1 MYLTSLRICQR
12 YCLARRGCPTPTSVH
27 TRLVGSTVS
36 SSEAPAASPS
46 GSGSGSDVYIDSAI
60 PAPSPAPA
68 ADAGGTAS
76 SAIGTLAARMAAV
89 GRPPVTARSE
99 SGELCEPAGFPRASM
114 GTVADAHVGV
124 VLPLSVR
131 LGGMGGAAL
140 KAQCWA
146 LSLAID
152 RSAHV
157 GGAMGGAAACA
168 RPRPHGGGLRHGVN
182 QLAAPPFS
190 NLWQWRPLRSMLP
203 HAHRHR
209 SGECRTQ
216 IS

>member
-1 MYLTSLRICQR
+1 MENLYGTC
-12 YCLARRGCPTPTSVH
+12 T
-27 TRLVGSTVS
+27 S
-36 SSEAPAASPS
+36 SSHFDRKSSKFRKHHTPPPRHCMHDGTRPGCSW
-46 GSGSGSDVYIDSAI
+46 V
-60 PAPSPAPA
+60 
-68 ADAGGTAS
+68 AG
-76 SAIGTLAARMAAV
+76 I
-89 GRPPVTARSE
+89 
-99 SGELCEPAGFPRASM
+99 
-114 GTVADAHVGV
+114 
-124 VLPLSVR
+124 
-131 LGGMGGAAL
+131 GGMGGAAL

>member
-1 MYLTSLRICQR
+1 MASKSHLCTQARDLRGVGLDLRHVFHGSAVEITRTRKLASNADVKMYLTSLRICQR

-131 LGGMGGAAL
+131 LGGMGGAAP
-140 KAQCWA
+140 
-146 LSLAID
+146 LA
-152 RSAHV
+152 STAGLHE
-157 GGAMGGAAACA
+157 ATAPAEPAAAGSSVRQSTLA
-168 RPRPHGGGLRHGVN
+168 RVV
-182 QLAAPPFS
+182 
-190 NLWQWRPLRSMLP
+190 
-203 HAHRHR
+203 
-209 SGECRTQ
+209 
-216 IS
+216 